1 MDDKEMLLECYHT
14 MYQGMI
20 KKEMQLLDESLDD
33 SFVLVHMTGMR
44 QNKKQYMDAIADGTL
59 NYDSE
64 NTEHM
69 EIAVHGNTAQLVGQ
83 SRVSAAVFGGGKNT
97 WRLQLSMKAEKSN
110 GKWHITEAVA
120 STY

>member
-1 MDDKEMLLECYHT
+1 MDDKEMITQCYHT

-20 KKEMQLLDESLDD
+20 KKDMQLLDESLDD
-33 SFVLVHMTGMR
+33 TFVLVHMTGMK

-59 NYDSE
+59 NYYSE
-64 NTEHM
+64 DTEHTDVT
-69 EIAVHGNTAQLVGQ
+69 IRGDTAQFVGQ
-83 SRVSAAVFGGGKNT
+83 SRVNAAVFGGGRNS
-97 WRLQLSMKAEKSN
+97 WRLQLSIKAEKRN